1 MRSRKQIRQ
10 RLEQFYQE
18 VESKRKG
25 KKKKNENASRPRI
38 STSKNK
44 RFKQTK

>member
-10 RLEQFYQE
+10 RLEQFYEE

-25 KKKKNENASRPRI
+25 KKNQTASRPRI